1 MLSTARRWVPVA
13 AGLLVFAIALRVLR
27 TELHGVSWHQLSAA
41 IARVRPSSLGLAV
54 VLTAL
59 NYAVLTGYDFLAFAY
74 IGKRLP
80 AAQVAFASFLS
91 YAVSN
96 NIGFAMLSGASVRYR
111 FYSRWGLTGEDLS
124 RIVFSY
130 SVTFWLGLLALGG
143 ISLAVSPVAAVAATS
158 ARVAAPIGW
167 LLAAAAVA
175 YVGVS
180 ATGRGGFR
188 LGPYRFPLPPV
199 SIAVTQL
206 VLSVVDWALAG
217 AVLYVLLPQGAV
229 PFLAFLGAFLAA
241 ILIGMASHVPGGLGV
256 FDGLM
261 VVLLKPYLPSGEVL
275 PALVVFR
282 AVYYLLP
289 FAIALI
295 GLAID
300 ELYQRR
306 AQTARV
312 TAVIGRATELITP
325 RLFALLT
332 FLSGSILLFSGATP
346 AAPGRL
352 ERLERW
358 LPLGVIEVSHFTG
371 SLVGVVLLL
380 VSQGLARRLDA
391 AYYLATAAIGI
402 GIVTTLLKGLDYEEA
417 ILLTCV
423 LVFLFRAHPAFHR
436 RAAFFETRFSAVWV
450 ATVLGTLGASIWLG
464 LFAFKHVDY
473 SGELWW
479 QFALRGEASRS
490 LRASVGAA
498 VVALLFGIARL
509 VRPAPHDVEKPSE
522 EDLRDAGA
530 IIARQPRTSAHLVY
544 LRDKG
549 LIFNEDRTGFVM
561 YGVQGRTWVALGDPV
576 GPEEA
581 VSGLIRQFLERCDD
595 FGGIPVFYEV
605 GTTHLHRYADFG
617 LTFAKVGEEA
627 RVDLKTFSLEGPRG
641 ARYRQSIRRLEK
653 DGGRFEIVPAAGVRE
668 LLPALRGVSDDW
680 LKARAGTEKGFSLG
694 FFDDE
699 YVARFPVAIVR
710 FQGEVV
716 AFANIW
722 ESADHGEVSV
732 DLMRFDQR
740 APKGVMEALFANLL
754 QWAKAQEYE
763 WFVLG
768 MAPLSG
774 IEESPAASLWN
785 RLGAFLYRHGESMY
799 HFQGLRAYKQKFDPV
814 WVPHYL
820 AYPGGMKLPRILADV
835 SALVAGG
842 YRRIFL

>member
-1 MLSTARRWVPVA
+1 MLNGIIHNCVDRNAEIP
-13 AGLLVFAIALRVLR
+13 I
-27 TELHGVSWHQLSAA
+27 
-41 IARVRPSSLGLAV
+41 
-54 VLTAL
+54 
-59 NYAVLTGYDFLAFAY
+59 
-74 IGKRLP
+74 
-80 AAQVAFASFLS
+80 
-91 YAVSN
+91 
-96 NIGFAMLSGASVRYR
+96 SVR
-111 FYSRWGLTGEDLS
+111 
-124 RIVFSY
+124 
-130 SVTFWLGLLALGG
+130 
-143 ISLAVSPVAAVAATS
+143 
-158 ARVAAPIGW
+158 
-167 LLAAAAVA
+167 
-175 YVGVS
+175 
-180 ATGRGGFR
+180 
-188 LGPYRFPLPPV
+188 
-199 SIAVTQL
+199 
-206 VLSVVDWALAG
+206 
-217 AVLYVLLPQGAV
+217 
-229 PFLAFLGAFLAA
+229 
-241 ILIGMASHVPGGLGV
+241 
-256 FDGLM
+256 
-261 VVLLKPYLPSGEVL
+261 
-275 PALVVFR
+275 
-282 AVYYLLP
+282 
-289 FAIALI
+289 
-295 GLAID
+295 ID
-300 ELYQRR
+300 
-306 AQTARV
+306 
-312 TAVIGRATELITP
+312 
-325 RLFALLT
+325 
-332 FLSGSILLFSGATP
+332 
-346 AAPGRL
+346 
-352 ERLERW
+352 LERW

-391 AYYLATAAIGI
+391 AYYFATAAIGI

-653 DGGRFEIVPAAGVRE
+653 DGGRFEIVPAARVRE
-668 LLPALRGVSDDW
+668 LLRALRAVSDDW

-694 FFDDE
+694 FSDDE

-740 APKGVMEALFANLL
+740 APKGVMEAIFANLL